1 MSTNKDLEEYRN
13 QVQEEQFLRP
23 QTLKEYIGQERI
35 KEMLDVSIQAA
46 KKRHEPIDHVLLYG
60 PQGLGKTTLAQVIAN
75 EMGANIT
82 IISGPAIEKTGD
94 LAAILSQL
102 KPYDVLFI
110 DEIHRLQK
118 VVSETLYS
126 AMEDFVIDIVIG
138 RDADTRTIRLDL
150 PPFTLIG
157 ATTTY
162 GMLTGPLR
170 DRFGSTYKLD
180 FYSVEELQ
188 RICERTARIYGNTI
202 DPKSSLEIARRSRGT
217 PRIVN
222 RIFKR
227 VRDYAD
233 VYNKGDVNLDVT
245 LKTLNN
251 LNIDEEGL
259 DDKDREYLLTII
271 KHFAGGPVGI
281 DNLASS
287 MSEDRL
293 TIENVYEPYL
303 IKSGFIQR
311 TARGRICT
319 SKAYKHLKQ
328 ELTTGIFANED

>member
-1 MSTNKDLEEYRN
+1 MDRIVSPDKRIDDDQT
-13 QVQEEQFLRP
+13 LRP
-23 QTLKEYIGQERI
+23 KYLKDYIGQDKV
-35 KEMLDVSIQAA
+35 KEMVDIYIKAA
-46 KKRHEPIDHVLLYG
+46 KKRDEPIDHVLLYG
-60 PQGLGKTTLAQVIAN
+60 PPGLGKTTLAQIIAN
-75 EMGANIT
+75 EMGVDIT
-82 IISGPAIEKTGD
+82 VTSGPAIEKTGD
-94 LAAILSQL
+94 LAGLLTQL
-102 KPYDVLFI
+102 KPGEVLFI

-138 RDADTRTIRLDL
+138 RDSDTRTIRLDL

-188 RICERTARIYGNTI
+188 KICERTARIYGNTI
-202 DPKSSLEIARRSRGT
+202 DSKSSLEVAKRSRGT
-217 PRIVN
+217 PRVVN

-303 IKSGFIQR
+303 IKSGFVQR
-311 TARGRICT
+311 TSRGRICT
-319 SKAYKHLKQ
+319 AKAYKHLKQ